1 MEQIRAKTGIPWHS
15 TTNMCKLSKDSIS
28 KAALDQAKLTD
39 VPLLQYTSGS
49 TSKITLK
56 AADRFISLLHLSF
69 KNAFNCQYS

>member
-49 TSKITLK
+49 TSKIYVHVTLK
-56 AADRFISLLHLSF
+56 AADINLLVS
-69 KNAFNCQYS
+69 YT